1 MVKTRDLHN
10 FILLF
15 QSEDRPGISA
25 KISDFIFRHKGN
37 IINADQYTTD
47 PEKGNFFMRVEFD
60 IDKGRYNKDALC
72 KEFNPI
78 ARSFNGRWNIR
89 DKKDFLRMGI
99 FVSTPGHCLND
110 LLYLYATGELRVE
123 IPFVASTYEE
133 HRNLVQQY
141 ELPYHFI
148 AANKKDRKEQQM
160 LYIAGTCDFLVL
172 ARYML
177 VLSKSFLRKL
187 NKDIINIHHGFLPSF
202 KGADPYH
209 QALDKGVKVIG
220 ATAHFVI
227 EKLDEGPIISQ
238 QVESVSHKDDLSA
251 LIQKGKNLEKRALSD
266 AVLKYVDYKV
276 IRDRNKTIV
285 F

>member
-1 MVKTRDLHN
+1 MAKNKDIHN

-15 QSEDRPGISA
+15 QSEDRPGIVA

-37 IINADQYTTD
+37 IISADQYTTD
-47 PEKGNFFMRVEFD
+47 SEKGNFFMRVEFN
-60 IDKGRYNKDALC
+60 IDKGLYNKDALC
-72 KEFNPI
+72 KEFIPI
-78 ARSFNGRWNIR
+78 SRSFNGRWNIH

-99 FVSTPGHCLND
+99 FVSKPGHCLND
-110 LLYLYATGELRVE
+110 LLYLYATGELRAV

-148 AANKKDRKEQQM
+148 AANKKDRKEQQL
-160 LYIAGTCDFLVL
+160 LYLANTCDFLVL

-177 VLSKSFLRKL
+177 VLSKSFLRKFS
-187 NKDIINIHHGFLPSF
+187 KDIINIHHGFLPSF
-202 KGADPYH
+202 KGANPYQ

-220 ATAHFVI
+220 STAHFVT

-238 QVESVSHKDDLSA
+238 QVEGVSHNDDLAA
-251 LIQKGKNLEKRALSD
+251 LVQKGKNLEKRALAD
-266 AVLKYVDYKV
+266 AVLKYVDYRV
-276 IRDRNKTIV
+276 IRDNNKTIV